1 MARRYG
7 AGEGYLNGYLETK
20 MVRIFVPTSP
30 GELLDRITILEI
42 KVKDQPQL
50 QEDLTSLQKVAEKIL
65 NEDDLYFKLKSVNR
79 QLWNVENI
87 IRQRMLIVD
96 DGLVADA
103 ARSIVTLNDKRS
115 SIKQEINKLYGSEF
129 QDEKFY
135 S

>member
-1 MARRYG
+1 
-7 AGEGYLNGYLETK
+7 

-87 IRQRMLIVD
+87 IRQRMLIGD